1 MRGLDHRLKLW
12 RGVGAAAL
20 VGASLGLAA
29 CGGEG
34 GEQGPK
40 SSAQAGGEG
49 GESGESAAPP
59 PPPAPAASGGETG
72 EAGAADAYAGLS
84 GGARSAVRFQ
94 HLKGFLLVAQAA
106 AKAGMV
112 EEAGVLVGQG
122 ALEVFDAAPTE
133 MPGLTR
139 PDLDAVEQLAFQTPT
154 NQKMNDAIAKASVKI
169 DDLQRKGGG
178 VDSEL
183 VRRMLALTRGLYG
196 QVHAEGGGIDSVEYQ
211 HAFGAALGAQD
222 ALSKAGIALKAK
234 DAARFATAQA
244 EMAKLTA
251 LFPGPSA
258 PETPA
263 SKRDLFAQ
271 IARVELALSGM

>member
-1 MRGLDHRLKLW
+1 
-12 RGVGAAAL
+12 
-20 VGASLGLAA
+20 
-29 CGGEG
+29 
-34 GEQGPK
+34 
-40 SSAQAGGEG
+40 
-49 GESGESAAPP
+49 
-59 PPPAPAASGGETG
+59 
-72 EAGAADAYAGLS
+72 
-84 GGARSAVRFQ
+84 VRFQ